1 MISLNQ
7 AWKQFL
13 QHNSQLHIDG
23 SSWTFED
30 AEARI
35 ASEFQ
40 LETPL
45 TDIEKSV
52 MMKNYDKYYDNGGDK
67 VIKPADE
74 GADFLNGQFVEDNQV
89 ETLTFESRAELVAR
103 EFDDKDNPGQ
113 KKSVERVE
121 VDVICDDK
129 KKTKK
134 LWSMNKTSRNMVIK
148 VLGEDETQ
156 WIGKQVP
163 IVIQTI
169 SGTTN
174 PAIYPNGVR
183 FEKMYATKGTLD

>member
-13 QHNSQLHIDG
+13 QRNSQLHIDG

-52 MMKNYDKYYDNGGDK
+52 MMKNYDNGGDK

>member
-1 MISLNQ
+1 MISLNKV
-7 AWKQFL
+7 WKLFL

-52 MMKNYDKYYDNGGDK
+52 MMKNYDNGGDK
-67 VIKPADE
+67 VIKPTDE
-74 GADFLNGQFVEDNQV
+74 GANYLDGKFCQDNEI
-89 ETLTFESRAELVAR
+89 ETLTIDSNAKLVQTDFE
-103 EFDDKDNPGQ
+103 DKNGN
-113 KKSVERVE
+113 KIERVK

-129 KKTKK
+129 DKTKK
-134 LWSMNKTSRNMVIK
+134 TWSMNKTSRNMVIK
-148 VLGEDETQ
+148 VLGTDETQ

-163 IVIQTI
+163 IVIQPTDK
-169 SGTTN
+169 G
-174 PAIYPNGVR
+174 PAIFPNGVR

>member
-13 QHNSQLHIDG
+13 QRNSQLHIDG

-45 TDIEKSV
+45 TDIEKCV
-52 MMKNYDKYYDNGGDK
+52 MIKNYDKYY
-67 VIKPADE
+67 ADE
-74 GADFLNGQFVEDNQV
+74 SANYLNGQFVEDNQV

>member
-1 MISLNQ
+1 M
-7 AWKQFL
+7 
-13 QHNSQLHIDG
+13 
-23 SSWTFED
+23 T
-30 AEARI
+30 R
-35 ASEFQ
+35 
-40 LETPL
+40 
-45 TDIEKSV
+45 
-52 MMKNYDKYYDNGGDK
+52 MKNYLIYDNGGDK